1 MTMKSTHWLCS
12 AALLCAIALAAE
24 ATQAA
29 EVAYEFYGYIRSRSA
44 LTPQLLPREFTLG
57 APISGL
63 MTFDPE
69 HRGIDIDGNEVIRP
83 VLMLRIR
90 AAAGGLIAEP
100 ASDSSLSLSRD
111 PQNFVVEASAASSGA
126 SPTALV
132 RFRWS
137 GPVAGQLPQDITT
150 VDPAALQPN
159 SWDLTLTAQS
169 CDGCSGEP
177 VDVAEV
183 HIVMLTR
190 YGSAFDTLDNFALP
204 PTGWVNSGGAWFW
217 RDGYWTNEANT
228 AFTSTTYS
236 GRELKRD
243 FSVSA
248 ELFPEWRAS
257 GNTFGLVFNY
267 LNSNNFYEIRL
278 NALGTLMLNKVVNG
292 TRTMIQS
299 ARYEVPQFRVPLIV
313 VMLKSGSDIDV
324 RVHSIGAPAEF
335 QIHAQDASLSRGR
348 AGAFASWNKVRV
360 DEFSIRQT
368 QFWGTTVSRFDTA
381 AGWTP
386 AAGSWLADAG
396 VYRNTSN
403 QLAAISLAESPIFA
417 RRYAIHTDMN
427 FQWSGSG
434 NRGGVVYDYVD
445 ANNYRA
451 ALMRAVKVVNG
462 IPQGGGIE
470 LIEVRNGVRTSVPV
484 VQPAVPVF
492 IAGQWAR
499 LSVIRFGDVTSV
511 RATCRDPPPLATC
524 GEFHAD
530 LTQTELVGRK
540 RAGLLASWNL
550 VRFDDAVVA
559 TEN

>member
-1 MTMKSTHWLCS
+1 MKSTHWLCS
-12 AALLCAIALAAE
+12 AALLSAILLVAETARAAP
-24 ATQAA
+24 
-29 EVAYEFYGYIRSRSA
+29 VDYEFYGYIRSRPS
-44 LTPQLLPREFTLG
+44 LMPPLLPTEFALG
-57 APISGL
+57 APISGSML
-63 MTFDPE
+63 FDPE
-69 HRGIDIDGNEVIRP
+69 NMRIDSDGNSFIAP
-83 VLMLRIR
+83 VLALRIR
-90 AAAGGLIAEP
+90 SAAGGLIANPGE
-100 ASDSSLSLSRD
+100 SSLSASRD
-111 PQNFVVEASAASSGA
+111 PQNLVFDASAASSG
-126 SPTALV
+126 TAPSARV

-137 GPVAGQLPQDITT
+137 GPVPGQLPQNLTS
-150 VDPAALQPN
+150 VDPTALQPN
-159 SWDLTLTAQS
+159 SWDLTLVAES
-169 CDGCSGEP
+169 CDGCTGEP

-190 YGSAFDTLDNFALP
+190 SGTSFDTLDNFARP
-204 PTGWVNSGGAWFW
+204 PTGWINSGGTWFW

-228 AFTSTTYS
+228 AFTSTTYG

-267 LNSNNFYEIRL
+267 LNSSNFYEIRL

-299 ARYEVPQFRVPLIV
+299 ARYEVPQFRVPLHVLI
-313 VMLKSGSDIDV
+313 LKSGSAIDI
-324 RVHSIGAPAEF
+324 RVQSIGAPAEF
-335 QIHAQDASLSRGR
+335 QIHAQDASLSRGH

-368 QFWGTTVSRFDTA
+368 QLWGTTVSRFATA

-386 AAGSWLADAG
+386 AAGSWVADAG

-403 QLAAISLAESPIFA
+403 QLAAISLAEPIFA
-417 RRYAIHTDMN
+417 RRYAIHTDLN

-451 ALMRAVKVVNG
+451 ALMRAVRVVNG
-462 IPQGGGIE
+462 VPQGGGIE
-470 LIEVRNGVRTSVPV
+470 LIEVRNGVRTSVPIV
-484 VQPAVPVF
+484 HPAQPIF
-492 IAGQWAR
+492 RSGQWAQ

-511 RATCRDPPPLATC
+511 RATCRNPPPGNTC
-524 GEFHAD
+524 GGDFHAD